1 MKTNKLILLKHIK
14 GAPGLRLLGLGPNM
28 RPCKGLTKLQ
38 NLFNQNAQW
47 AQNRSIHDL
56 RNCLSKSDVIISLW
70 IDKKIVG
77 FGRALSDGIFRSVL
91 WDIVIDQNYQ
101 GKGYGK
107 VVVNAL
113 LESKSIKKTKKI
125 YLMTTN
131 KKDLYTQLDFEEVNS
146 QKLLIK
152 RSDFNS

>member
-14 GAPGLRLLGLGPNM
+14 GAPGLRLLGLGPYM
-28 RPCKGLTKLQ
+28 QPCKGLTKLQ

-47 AQNRSIHDL
+47 ARNRSILEL
-56 RNCLSKSDVIISLW
+56 RNCLSKSDVIVSLW
-70 IDKKIVG
+70 INKKIVG

-91 WDIVIDQNYQ
+91 WDIVIDRNYQ

-107 VVVNAL
+107 IIVNAL
-113 LESKSIKKTKKI
+113 LESRNIKNCKKI

-131 KKDLYTQLDFEEVNS
+131 KKDFYTQLDFEEVNS

-152 RSDFNS
+152 ISEF

>member
-1 MKTNKLILLKHIK
+1 MR
-14 GAPGLRLLGLGPNM
+14 GAPGFRLLGLGPYM
-28 RPCKGLTKLQ
+28 RPCKGLSKLQ
-38 NLFNQNAQW
+38 NLFNQNAEW
-47 AQNRSIHDL
+47 AQNRSIRDL

-70 IDKKIVG
+70 IDKRIVG

-107 VVVNAL
+107 VIVNAL

-131 KKDLYTQLDFEEVNS
+131 KKDFYAQLDFEEVDS

-152 RSDFNS
+152 HSKF

>member
-1 MKTNKLILLKHIK
+1 MQTNKLILLKHIK

-47 AQNRSIHDL
+47 AQNRSISDL
-56 RNCLSKSDVIISLW
+56 KNCLSKSDVIISLW

-91 WDIVIDQNYQ
+91 WDIVIDQNHQ

-107 VVVNAL
+107 VIVNAL

-131 KKDLYTQLDFEEVNS
+131 KKDFYTQLDFKEVNS

-152 RSDFNS
+152 LSNFNS

>member
-1 MKTNKLILLKHIK
+1 MKMNKLILLKHLQ
-14 GAPGLRLLGLGPNM
+14 GAPGFRLLGLGPRM
-28 RPCKGLTKLQ
+28 QPCKGLTKLQ
-38 NLFNQNAQW
+38 NLLNQNAQW
-47 AQNRSIHDL
+47 AQNRSISDL
-56 RNCLSKSDVIISLW
+56 RHCLSKSDVIVSLW

-91 WDIVIDQNYQ
+91 WDIVIDENHQ
-101 GKGYGK
+101 GKGFGK
-107 VVVNAL
+107 LIVNAL

-131 KKDLYTQLDFEEVNS
+131 KKDFYTQLNFVEVNS

-152 RSDFNS
+152 YNNF

>member
-1 MKTNKLILLKHIK
+1 MKKIILLKHIK
-14 GAPGLRLLGLGPNM
+14 GAPGFRLLGLGPHM
-28 RPCKGLTKLQ
+28 QPCKGLTKLQ
-38 NLFNQNAQW
+38 NLFDQNAKW
-47 AQNRSIHDL
+47 AQNRSISDL

-70 IDKKIVG
+70 IDKQIVG

-91 WDIVIDQNYQ
+91 WDIVIDRNYQ

-107 VVVNAL
+107 IIVNAL
-113 LESKSIKKTKKI
+113 LESKSIKNTKKI

-131 KKDLYTQLDFEEVNS
+131 KKDFYTQLNFEEVNS

-152 RSDFNS
+152 IDKF

>member
-1 MKTNKLILLKHIK
+1 MQTNKLILLKHIK

-47 AQNRSIHDL
+47 AQNRSIPDL
-56 RNCLSKSDVIISLW
+56 RNCLSNSDVIISLW

-107 VVVNAL
+107 VIVNAL

-131 KKDLYTQLDFEEVNS
+131 KKDFYTQLDFEEVNS

-152 RSDFNS
+152 LSNFNS

>member
-14 GAPGLRLLGLGPNM
+14 GAPGFRLLGLGPYM
-28 RPCKGLTKLQ
+28 RPCKGLVKLQ
-38 NLFNQNAQW
+38 NLLNHNAQW
-47 AQNRSIHDL
+47 AQNRSIPEL

-70 IDKKIVG
+70 IDNKIVG

-107 VVVNAL
+107 VIVNSL
-113 LESKSIKKTKKI
+113 LESKIIKNTKKI

-131 KKDLYTQLDFEEVNS
+131 KKDFYAQLDFEEVNS
-146 QKLLIK
+146 QKLLMKINK
-152 RSDFNS
+152 F

>member
-1 MKTNKLILLKHIK
+1 MNKLILLKHIK
-14 GAPGLRLLGLGPNM
+14 GAPGFRLLGLGPFM
-28 RPCKGLTKLQ
+28 KPCQGLTKLQ

-47 AQNRSIHDL
+47 AQNRSISDL
-56 RNCLSKSDVIISLW
+56 RNCLSKSDVIVSLW
-70 IDKKIVG
+70 IEKKIVG

-91 WDIVIDQNYQ
+91 WDIVIDENYR

-107 VVVNAL
+107 IIVNAL
-113 LESKSIKKTKKI
+113 LESKSIKHSKKI

-131 KKDLYTQLDFEEVNS
+131 KKDFYTQLNFEEVNS

-152 RSDFNS
+152 ISDF

>member
-1 MKTNKLILLKHIK
+1 MKKFIVLKHFK
-14 GAPGLRLLGLGPNM
+14 GAPGFRLLGLGPHM
-28 RPCKGLTKLQ
+28 QPCKGLTKLQ

-47 AQNRSIHDL
+47 AQNRSISDL
-56 RNCLSKSDVIISLW
+56 RNCLSKSDVIVSIW

-77 FGRALSDGIFRSVL
+77 FGRALSDGIFRGVL
-91 WDIVIDQNYQ
+91 WDIVIDKNYQ

-107 VVVNAL
+107 IIVNTL
-113 LESKSIKKTKKI
+113 LKSKRIKNTKKI

-131 KKDLYTQLDFEEVNS
+131 KKDFYNQLDFEEVTT

-152 RSDFNS
+152 LGKL

>member
-14 GAPGLRLLGLGPNM
+14 GAPGFRLLGLGPYM
-28 RPCKGLTKLQ
+28 RPCEGLAQLQ
-38 NLFNQNAQW
+38 KLFNQNAEW
-47 AQNRSIHDL
+47 AQNRSIPDL
-56 RNCLSKSDVIISLW
+56 MNCLSKSDVIISLW
-70 IDKKIVG
+70 IDNKIVG
-77 FGRALSDGIFRSVL
+77 FGRALSDGIFRCVL

-107 VVVNAL
+107 VIVNAL

-125 YLMTTN
+125 YLMTSN
-131 KKDLYTQLDFEEVNS
+131 KKDFYAQLDFEEVDS

-152 RSDFNS
+152 VRKF

>member
-14 GAPGLRLLGLGPNM
+14 GAPGFRLLGLGPYM
-28 RPCKGLTKLQ
+28 RPCKGLAQLQ
-38 NLFNQNAQW
+38 KLFNQNAEW
-47 AQNRSIHDL
+47 AQNRSIPDL
-56 RNCLSKSDVIISLW
+56 MNCLSKSDVIISLW

-91 WDIVIDQNYQ
+91 WDIVIDHNYQ

-107 VVVNAL
+107 VIVNAL

-125 YLMTTN
+125 YLMTSN
-131 KKDLYTQLDFEEVNS
+131 KKDFYAQLDFEEVDS

-152 RSDFNS
+152 VSKF

>member
-1 MKTNKLILLKHIK
+1 MKKNKTILLRHIK
-14 GAPGLRLLGLGPNM
+14 GAPGFRLLGLGPYM
-28 RPCKGLTKLQ
+28 RPCKGLAKLQ
-38 NLFNQNAQW
+38 NLFNQNAEW
-47 AQNRSIHDL
+47 AQNRSIPDL
-56 RNCLSKSDVIISLW
+56 MNCLSKSDVIISLW

-107 VVVNAL
+107 VIVNAL

-125 YLMTTN
+125 YLMTSN
-131 KKDLYTQLDFEEVNS
+131 KKDFYAQLDFEEVDS

-152 RSDFNS
+152 VSKF

>member
-1 MKTNKLILLKHIK
+1 MKKNKLILLKHIK
-14 GAPGLRLLGLGPNM
+14 GAPGFRLLGLGPYM
-28 RPCKGLTKLQ
+28 QPCKGLTKLQ

-47 AQNRSIHDL
+47 AQNRSISDL

-70 IDKKIVG
+70 IDNKIVG

-107 VVVNAL
+107 VIVNAL
-113 LESKSIKKTKKI
+113 LDSKSIKKTKKI

-131 KKDLYTQLDFEEVNS
+131 KKDFYTQLDFEEVNS

-152 RSDFNS
+152 LSNFNS

>member
-14 GAPGLRLLGLGPNM
+14 GAPGLRLFGLGPRM
-28 RPCKGLTKLQ
+28 LPCKGLTRLQ

-47 AQNRSIHDL
+47 AQNRSIPDL
-56 RNCLSKSDVIISLW
+56 RNCLAKSDVIISLW
-70 IDKKIVG
+70 IDKNIVG
-77 FGRALSDGIFRSVL
+77 FGRALSDEVFRSVL

-107 VVVNAL
+107 VIVNAL

-131 KKDLYTQLDFEEVNS
+131 KKDFYTQLDFEEVNS

-152 RSDFNS
+152 FSKF

>member
-1 MKTNKLILLKHIK
+1 MKMKKLIVLRHLK
-14 GAPGLRLLGLGPNM
+14 GAPGLRLLGLGPHM
-28 RPCKGLTKLQ
+28 RLCKGLTKLQ

-47 AQNRSIHDL
+47 AQNRSISDL
-56 RNCLSKSDVIISLW
+56 RNCLSKSDVIVSLW

-91 WDIVIDQNYQ
+91 WDIVIDRNHQ
-101 GKGYGK
+101 GNGYGK
-107 VVVNAL
+107 VIVNAL
-113 LESKSIKKTKKI
+113 LESQSIKNSKKI

-131 KKDLYTQLDFEEVNS
+131 KKDFYTQLNFKEVNS

-152 RSDFNS
+152 LNNY

>member
-1 MKTNKLILLKHIK
+1 MKKNKLILLKHIK
-14 GAPGLRLLGLGPNM
+14 GAPGFRLLGLGPYM
-28 RPCKGLTKLQ
+28 RPCKGLSKLQ
-38 NLFNQNAQW
+38 NLFNQNTEW
-47 AQNRSIHDL
+47 AQNRSIPDL

-91 WDIVIDQNYQ
+91 WDIVIDQKYQ

-107 VVVNAL
+107 VIVNAL
-113 LESKSIKKTKKI
+113 LESKNIKKTKKI

-131 KKDLYTQLDFEEVNS
+131 KRNFYAQLDFEEVKS

-152 RSDFNS
+152 LSKF

>member
-1 MKTNKLILLKHIK
+1 MKTNKLTLLKHIK
-14 GAPGLRLLGLGPNM
+14 GAPGFRLLGLGPYM
-28 RPCKGLTKLQ
+28 QPCKGLAKLQ
-38 NLFNQNAQW
+38 NLFNQNAEW
-47 AQNRSIHDL
+47 AQNRSIPDL
-56 RNCLSKSDVIISLW
+56 RNCLSNSDVIISLW

-91 WDIVIDQNYQ
+91 WDIVIDQNHQ

-107 VVVNAL
+107 IIVNAL
-113 LESKSIKKTKKI
+113 LESKSIRKTKKI

-131 KKDLYTQLDFEEVNS
+131 KKDFYAQLNFEEVNS

-152 RSDFNS
+152 VSEF

>member
-1 MKTNKLILLKHIK
+1 MTKFIVLRHLK
-14 GAPGLRLLGLGPNM
+14 GAPGFRLFGLGPHM
-28 RPCKGLTKLQ
+28 QPCKGLKKLQ
-38 NLFNQNAQW
+38 NLLNQNAQW
-47 AQNRSIHDL
+47 AQNRSISDL
-56 RNCLSKSDVIISLW
+56 RNCLSNSDVIISLW

-91 WDIVIDQNYQ
+91 WDIVIDRNYQ

-107 VVVNAL
+107 VIVNAL
-113 LESKSIKKTKKI
+113 LESKNIKNTKRI

-131 KKDLYTQLDFEEVNS
+131 KKDFYTQLDFEEVNS

-152 RSDFNS
+152 TSKF

>member
-14 GAPGLRLLGLGPNM
+14 GAPGFRLLGLGPYM
-28 RPCKGLTKLQ
+28 KPCKGLAQLQ
-38 NLFNQNAQW
+38 KLFNQNAEW
-47 AQNRSIHDL
+47 AQNRSIPDL
-56 RNCLSKSDVIISLW
+56 MNCLSKSDVIISLW

-91 WDIVIDQNYQ
+91 WDIVIDHNYQ

-107 VVVNAL
+107 VIVNAL

-125 YLMTTN
+125 YLMTSN
-131 KKDLYTQLDFEEVNS
+131 KKDFYAQLDFEEVDS

-152 RSDFNS
+152 VSKF

>member
-1 MKTNKLILLKHIK
+1 MKKLILIKHLK
-14 GAPGLRLLGLGPNM
+14 GAPGFRLFGLGPYM
-28 RPCKGLTKLQ
+28 KPCKGLTKLQ
-38 NLFNQNAQW
+38 NLLNKNTKW
-47 AQNRSIHDL
+47 AQNRSISDL
-56 RNCLSKSDVIISLW
+56 RNCLSKSDVIVSLW

-107 VVVNAL
+107 IIVNAL
-113 LESKSIKKTKKI
+113 LESKKIKNTKKI

-131 KKDLYTQLDFEEVNS
+131 KKDFYTQLDFKEVDS
-146 QKLLIK
+146 QKLLVK
-152 RSDFNS
+152 VSKF